1 MAEENKTLF
10 RCDKTVGNF
19 ITNVIRRYGVEKTSG
34 SEEEIVDRI
43 IMEEKRTIICKCLKQ
58 QQKIFAINE
67 LLLTEEEKD
76 MIRSTISNR
85 VSICYFIS
93 SHLKRLLMGEID
105 IPGFIMRAEKEIT
118 YLVRLKL
125 GEMDLADDEDDVD
138 TYDDPFNGSNEYDGN
153 DE

>member
-10 RCDKTVGNF
+10 RCDKTVGEF

-34 SEEEIVDRI
+34 SEEEIIDRI
-43 IMEEKRTIICKCLKQ
+43 IKEEKRTIIRRCLTQ
-58 QQKIFAINE
+58 QKKIFAINE

-76 MIRSTISNR
+76 MIRSIISNR

-93 SHLKRLLMGEID
+93 LHLKRLLMGEID

-118 YLVRLKL
+118 YLIRSILE
-125 GEMDLADDEDDVD
+125 EMDLADDEDDED
-138 TYDDPFNGSNEYDGN
+138 TYDDSFKDTNEYDGN